1 MDARYAQ
8 LAEEMKKLQARQAE
22 LEKKLEMGVNA
33 ARKASEEGAR
43 SAAESVWAD
52 VFSQTVANSP
62 WLTDKTFSPGRWAL
76 GYQALYVLFRALSNV
91 KPMRILGLGFGQ
103 SARMIT
109 QYATTDSNTEHYVV
123 EHNQEW
129 ISFFKRNT
137 GLLRTQGSSN

>member
-1 MDARYAQ
+1 VWGEIFNNSISGCDW
-8 LAEEMKKLQARQAE
+8 
-22 LEKKLEMGVNA
+22 LED
-33 ARKASEEGAR
+33 R
-43 SAAESVWAD
+43 S
-52 VFSQTVANSP
+52 
-62 WLTDKTFSPGRWAL
+62 FSPGRWAL

-129 ISFFKRNT
+129 IDSCRQFSYP
-137 GLLRTQGSSN
+137 Q